1 MLSFDNLSRKMP
13 QRLPAEQRR
22 PQIADAILQLLA
34 TNTVDAITTRRI
46 AEVVGISQPALFRH
60 FPSRDDLLVA
70 AVDRVREFIG
80 PLADQAI
87 LRGGVDGI
95 RFMATGMFERVSLT
109 PGLPRLLFFAGATS
123 GSPTQDQ
130 CPKFNQSLRLLV
142 SMQRNLVAEL
152 LRDSTLELNYTGS
165 PDLAA
170 RIFVGL
176 MQGTIIQ
183 RRFGDVDAL
192 GPAEVAD
199 LIVNFWLQGLHS
211 LPEIRAAEILER
223 EDPQAA
229 LIQAEGAAPLQ
240 SLDVRPVLEGGVD
253 PLSKI
258 LQVLEGLPP
267 MGVLQVTAPFKPTP
281 LISLLEG
288 KGHRVQAHQVDAQLW
303 ILSIFGQ
310 SAADVVDLREM
321 EAPEPMEQCLL
332 AAAAL
337 TSGGSYL
344 AMLPRIPQLLLPRL
358 EERGIRYQYLE
369 QADATA
375 LIWIG
380 KP

>member
-1 MLSFDNLSRKMP
+1 MP